1 MSQVLRFVTRIDLD
15 DDVTDASLVSLSARL
30 DAVLLDGRRVLLLDD
45 RGWTFGLRDPLPDR
59 AEIRAPASVRR
70 IEAPARVVVGP
81 DEPVEGDSEEDAEA
95 AYWTW
100 MADLLGRPGVEADPS
115 VLKQLPHD
123 VTFSDEVRARVDPEP
138 DAA

>member
-1 MSQVLRFVTRIDLD
+1 VVVGVTRSASW
-15 DDVTDASLVSLSARL
+15 VTRTPPRGCGRSRSCARVSCTTSGARSTSLFA
-30 DAVLLDGRRVLLLDD
+30 
-45 RGWTFGLRDPLPDR
+45 DR

-70 IEAPARVVVGP
+70 IEALARVVVGP
-81 DEPVEGDSEEDAEA
+81 DEPVEGDSQEDAEA

-100 MADLLGRPGVEADPS
+100 MADLLGRQGVEADPS

-123 VTFSDEVRARVDPEP
+123 VTFSDKVRARFGPEP